1 MANNSLFCKATPAEK
16 RLLRRLPSLLIPGY
30 VPPEP
35 TAAEVAAE
43 KAMRE
48 AIATRRRRLDYLLTE
63 YRRRYPKLAARE
75 DAMFEREEKAIRAR
89 VFGRGTTK
97 GQ

>member
-1 MANNSLFCKATPAEK
+1 MSLNQPTPTERRAFS
-16 RLLRRLPSLLIPGY
+16 RLASLLIPGY
-30 VPPEP
+30 VAPAP
-35 TAAEVAAE
+35 TAADLAAG
-43 KAMRE
+43 KAHRE

-89 VFGRGTTK
+89 VFGRDRQRGDL
-97 GQ
+97 